1 MGYLL
6 AYSLRF
12 ILTWCESY
20 IPASCLAYVQLD
32 ILGKRTGEHQA
43 SQCVRKTFRMSA
55 GVIAVARETHQSESR
70 NTGVPGFKGLW
81 QSRHQIWES
90 WYRHHACTQKAV
102 ASSMS
107 CSLQTFCWG
116 CRSHCR
122 LWQCFGQGLSLK
134 NICTAS
140 AKASATDRCI
150 ATMISRLYLFG
161 TNRNTFAFPSP
172 GDAGSGVEKLNWHL
186 FSVLFACL
194 FALPNSH

>member
-1 MGYLL
+1 MHIAWDLSWLGANLTFLPL
-6 AYSLRF
+6 AWLTYSSIFWARGRVN
-12 ILTWCESY
+12 TRPHNVCERLF
-20 IPASCLAYVQLD
+20 AWA
-32 ILGKRTGEHQA
+32 QA
-43 SQCVRKTFRMSA
+43 SLQLPERHIKVNRGTQ
-55 GVIAVARETHQSESR
+55 EP
-70 NTGVPGFKGLW
+70 PGFKGLW

-140 AKASATDRCI
+140 AKSICDWSLHCHHDQSPLCVWYESKHFCFPQPWRCREWCREVKLASF
-150 ATMISRLYLFG
+150 FG
-161 TNRNTFAFPSP
+161 FVCVPLCS
-172 GDAGSGVEKLNWHL
+172 S
-186 FSVLFACL
+186 
-194 FALPNSH
+194 